1 MKSNSLCYI
10 KTLQILK
17 TPASLIIG
25 KFVLCKTGYYICKYV
40 YNYYGCDWFYNR
52 GSHVCNFAKANEI
65 KLQKWSDDSIQF
77 VLDLITKS
85 VEQALSM
92 EEKI

>member
-10 KTLQILK
+10 KTLNILK
-17 TPASLIIG
+17 TPAGNTIG
-25 KFVLCKTGYYICKYV
+25 KVVLCKTLYYICKYV
-40 YNYYGCDWFYNR
+40 YNYHGCDSYWAR
-52 GSHVCNFAKANEI
+52 GSYVCNFAKENEI
-65 KLQKWSDDSIQF
+65 KLLKWSDDSIQF
-77 VLDLITKS
+77 VLNLIAKS